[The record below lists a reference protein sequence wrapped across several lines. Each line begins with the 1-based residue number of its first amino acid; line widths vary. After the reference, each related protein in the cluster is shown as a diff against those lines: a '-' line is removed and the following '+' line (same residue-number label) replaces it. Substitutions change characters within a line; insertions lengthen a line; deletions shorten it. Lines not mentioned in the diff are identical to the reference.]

1 MKISHILTEHF
12 VNLITPAEKAP
23 FKDQVWDILQTAY
36 AGIGGFKGA
45 ENAEE
50 LASTPGLW
58 KLSRRNGKIVTV
70 AVYKDVHGR
79 KSIASGTDGSI
90 EGRRDF
96 HNIKNADLNMKR
108 MWVEASGAIEHI
120 LKKSNAKTIPNR
132 FAGILTGKEILN
144 LNPDG
149 VHYTRLIAG
158 HPYEKIIFGTVDASP
173 ELQQLLIKHGF
184 PLHELPDNIRLV
196 Q

>member
-23 FKDQVWDILQTAY
+23 FKDQVWDLLQTAY

-45 ENAEE
+45 KDADE
-50 LASTPGLW
+50 LADTPGLW

-120 LKKSNAKTIPNR
+120 LNKSKAKTIPNK

-158 HPYEKIIFGTVDASP
+158 HPYEKIIFGFVQVDDALMAKL
-173 ELQQLLIKHGF
+173 EAAGIQ
-184 PLHELPDNIRLV
+184 LHELPDNMTRK
-196 Q
+196 